1 MTRLQSP
8 RAAFTDR
15 PSKAPAPTTGGV
27 PVQRAEELVASRERF
42 LAYVRA
48 RVGDPELAEDIL
60 QDSLLRA
67 VRAAPE
73 LRDEERLVPWF
84 YRVLQNA
91 IVDAYRR
98 RGVERAH
105 VTGLDPQDADELEA
119 EVATPADE
127 AMLCACFEPLVGA
140 LKPEYAELI
149 ESLDLRGEA
158 PEAAAARLGITPN
171 NLKVRRHRARQ
182 ALRKRLE
189 ETCRVCAKHHCLD
202 CTCQADG
209 TELAAAA
216 VV

>member
-1 MTRLQSP
+1 MS
-8 RAAFTDR
+8 
-15 PSKAPAPTTGGV
+15 TTGGV
-27 PVQRAEELVASRERF
+27 LVRGAEALVASRERF

-48 RVGDPELAEDIL
+48 RVRDPQLAEDIL

-67 VRAAPE
+67 VRAAPT

-105 VTGLDPQDADELEA
+105 VTELDARDADGLEA
-119 EVATPADE
+119 EAATPEDE
-127 AMLCACFEPLVGA
+127 AVVCACFEPLVGT

-182 ALRKRLE
+182 ALRRRLE
-189 ETCRVCAKHHCLD
+189 ETCRVCATHHCLD
-202 CTCQADG
+202 CTCQQGG
-209 TELAAAA
+209 TEIAGDAA
-216 VV
+216 V